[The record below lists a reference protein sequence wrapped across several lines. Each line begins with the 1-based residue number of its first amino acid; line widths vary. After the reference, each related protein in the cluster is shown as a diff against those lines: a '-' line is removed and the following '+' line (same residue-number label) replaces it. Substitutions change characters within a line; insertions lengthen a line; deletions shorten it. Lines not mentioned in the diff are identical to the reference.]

1 MHNWKQ
7 GFTLVEL
14 SFSLAFIA
22 SLSLA
27 LVVITLNLT
36 SSYQRGLVLKQ
47 VNTTGNSLISDFKA
61 AIANSSAKNILDACS
76 LKYDKDSSNQNACL
90 GDHAYS
96 FMNVE
101 RLAKVKVGKENTP
114 GYKEISKVPVFGA
127 FCSGSYSYIWNS
139 GYLLDN
145 ESYTVEGVSAA
156 SFKYTVANEDYTS
169 GTEKTISNFRL
180 LKIVDPSRAV
190 CASAIDSASTTNA
203 GNKPYLSRIQLTG
216 NAGGHRI
223 SSNFEIDPNVYGYI
237 SEDPIDILA
246 TSGSNELA
254 LYSLLIDYF
263 PAQDSTSRNIFYSG
277 SFILA
282 TILGGINIKADGN
295 YCATPSGYDIEYF
308 DYCAINKFNFAI
320 RASGE

>member
-1 MHNWKQ
+1 MHNWKR

-47 VNTTGNSLISDFKA
+47 VNTTGSSLISDFKA
-61 AIANSSAKNILDACS
+61 AIANSSAKNITDVCTI
-76 LKYDKDSSNQNACL
+76 KYETNSTGQNACRND
-90 GDHAYS
+90 GAYS
-96 FMNVE
+96 FVHVE
-101 RLAKVKVGKENTP
+101 RSAKVKIGKENTP
-114 GYKEISKVPVFGA
+114 GYKEVSDVPVFGA

-139 GYLLDN
+139 GYLLDS
-145 ESYTVEGVSAA
+145 ESYTVEGTTAA
-156 SFKYTVANEDYTS
+156 SFKYTIANEDYTS

-190 CASAIDSASTTNA
+190 CASAIDSSSAA
-203 GNKPYLSRIQLTG
+203 DVANKPYRTAAELKA
-216 NAGGHRI
+216 NKI
-223 SSNFEIDPNVYGYI
+223 SNNFEVNPSVYGYI
-237 SEDPIDILA
+237 SEEPIDILA
-246 TSGSNELA
+246 TSGNNELA
-254 LYSLLIDYF
+254 LYNLTIDL

-282 TILGGINIKADGN
+282 TILGGIDIKADGN